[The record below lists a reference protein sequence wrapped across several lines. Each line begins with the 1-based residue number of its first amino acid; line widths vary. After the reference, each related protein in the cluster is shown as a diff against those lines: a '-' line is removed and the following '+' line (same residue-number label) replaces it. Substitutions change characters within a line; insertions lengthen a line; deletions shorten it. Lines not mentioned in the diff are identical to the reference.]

1 MKLVPYKGNYS
12 AFEDTRRDR
21 YVADMRR
28 WKKQEDD
35 IAHKQEFVDKVG
47 RQREWGDCVRVRA
60 CVCVCER
67 ERNRDRGK

>member
-47 RQREWGDCVRVRA
+47 SSR
-60 CVCVCER
+60 ER
-67 ERNRDRGK
+67 EREREREGIYPPT